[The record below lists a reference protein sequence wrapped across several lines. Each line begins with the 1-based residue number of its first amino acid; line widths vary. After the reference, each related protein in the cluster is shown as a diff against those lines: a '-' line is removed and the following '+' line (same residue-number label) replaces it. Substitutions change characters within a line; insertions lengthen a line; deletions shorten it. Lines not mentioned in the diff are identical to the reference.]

1 MVKNFKIVVLLPII
15 ALGIFGGYLTYQQYL
30 KSEAENIL
38 PAQSEGKS
46 LIGSI
51 NRAQRALFFDKQK
64 FAKSLVELNIGI
76 RSETKN
82 FIYVIKLITPTNVQ
96 SSATS
101 RIDGLVQFVGGVTA
115 TLVESEDTLLATL
128 CQSDQP
134 AKTPPPEMIFKDGVP
149 PICPEG
155 YSIVK

>member
-1 MVKNFKIVVLLPII
+1 MVKNFKNVVLLPII
-15 ALGIFGGYLTYQQYL
+15 ALSIFGGNLPYQQDL
-30 KSEAENIL
+30 KSEAVKIL

-46 LIGSI
+46 FIGSI

-64 FAKSLVELNIGI
+64 FAKSLVELGI
-76 RSETKN
+76 DISSETKN

-101 RIDGLVQFVGGVTA
+101 RIDGLIQFVGGVTA
-115 TLVESEDTLLATL
+115 TLVQGEDTLLATL
-128 CQSDQP
+128 CKSDQP

-149 PICPEG
+149 PICPKG
-155 YSIVK
+155 YSLVN